1 MHWNKA
7 RRDDYLLTAFE
18 YFDRDRSGYI
28 THDELQKA
36 CEDFG
41 IEGNQLE
48 DIIQEVDQ
56 NNVYIF
62 FHPHLSCIFK
72 LYFLLI
78 LHFFFILFGRMEE

>member
-18 YFDRDRSGYI
+18 YFDRDKSGYI

-41 IEGNQLE
+41 IEGSQIE
-48 DIIQEVDQ
+48 DIIREVDQ
-56 NNVYIF
+56 NNVYI
-62 FHPHLSCIFK
+62 
-72 LYFLLI
+72 Y
-78 LHFFFILFGRMEE
+78 FFIHFSSLVCLNCSFFYLNTYFYIFW